1 MPQPNGKLKLRD
13 LARLTG
19 HTVGT
24 VSKALHGKPGLSLD
38 TRERILKAAKET
50 GYIGNALAGSLRSGT
65 TKTVAII
72 LGDISNPLFSIFAK
86 QLIAGLKDSGY
97 SAILLNTD
105 ENSLEEERA
114 IVTALSRNVDGVFI
128 CPTQQGSAN
137 MQLLKHNEVPFVL
150 IGRHFD
156 DDSFDG
162 VCFDDREG
170 GRLAAEHL
178 LSLGHR
184 EILLLTGPDY
194 ISSARERKQGFFDAF
209 RALRLSPDPKLIR
222 EVDIATDAA
231 VHAVEHA
238 VGEGARFT
246 AVCAFS
252 DYVAWQVI
260 YALNGLGLSV
270 PGDVSVIGFDNIQS
284 DIRLPV
290 PLSTV
295 GCDKRAFGRRAVEL
309 LLGRIENPSAPR
321 EQVRLKTSLVA
332 RGTTKPL
339 G

>member
-1 MPQPNGKLKLRD
+1 
-13 LARLTG
+13 
-19 HTVGT
+19 
-24 VSKALHGKPGLSLD
+24 
-38 TRERILKAAKET
+38 
-50 GYIGNALAGSLRSGT
+50 
-65 TKTVAII
+65 
-72 LGDISNPLFSIFAK
+72 
-86 QLIAGLKDSGY
+86 
-97 SAILLNTD
+97 
-105 ENSLEEERA
+105 
-114 IVTALSRNVDGVFI
+114 
-128 CPTQQGSAN
+128 
-137 MQLLKHNEVPFVL
+137 MQLLKANDVPFVL
-150 IGRHFD
+150 IGRHFGGAE
-156 DDSFDG
+156 FDG

-184 EILLLTGPDY
+184 EILLLTGPEY
-194 ISSARERKQGFFDAF
+194 ISSARERRQGFFDAF
-209 RALRLSPDPKLIR
+209 EALGLTPNPKLIR
-222 EVDIATDAA
+222 EVDIASDAT
-231 VHAVEHA
+231 VHTVEHA
-238 VGEGARFT
+238 VREGARFT

-260 YALNGLGLSV
+260 YALNGLGLKV
-270 PGDVSVIGFDNIQS
+270 PDDVSVVGFDNIQS

-295 GCDKRAFGRRAVEL
+295 DCDKRAFGRRAVEL